1 MSTRIFHLFCVRAVY
16 IYKAW
21 GGSLRVGGMPPPTYA
36 YATPMHQPQPIIMYG
51 AMCWY
56 CYTYTVVRVQQYV
69 YNVSLRGG
77 FDHIIPAPHPPVR
90 SHPES

>member
-16 IYKAW
+16 NDTYRGASLDP
-21 GGSLRVGGMPPPTYA
+21 GGYPPPSPHAHT
-36 YATPMHQPQPIIMYG
+36 TPTHDNVMVVPPIY
-51 AMCWY
+51 WY
-56 CYTYTVVRVQQYV
+56 CYTYIVVRVQQYV